1 MTPYT
6 THPVRRILT
15 TTMFTDAANVAVMF
29 AARLA
34 VDLNAALTI
43 LHVMTMPNQMV
54 GIVPGASVDEE
65 IQTMREAAQAHLALV
80 ESEVRAAGVERV
92 ETVIDLSSTTARA
105 IIERA
110 ISGAC
115 NLIVITTHGRGG
127 VQRMVLGSVADAVV
141 RGAACPVLTVRPY

>member
-1 MTPYT
+1 VTPYT
-6 THPVRRILT
+6 THPIRRILT

-43 LHVMTMPNQMV
+43 LHVMPMPNEMV

-65 IQTMREAAQAHLALV
+65 IQTTRAVAETRMAMVEA
-80 ESEVRAAGVERV
+80 EVRAAGVERV
-92 ETVIDLSSTTARA
+92 ETVIDVSSTTARA

-110 ISGAC
+110 VSRAC
-115 NLIVITTHGRGG
+115 DLIVITTHGRGG
-127 VQRMVLGSVADAVV
+127 VQRIVLGSVADAVV

>member
-1 MTPYT
+1 MTGYT

-34 VDLNAALTI
+34 VDLNASLTI
-43 LHVMTMPNQMV
+43 LHVMTMPNEMV

-65 IQTMREAAQAHLALV
+65 IATMRGVAQTRMALV
-80 ESEVRAAGVERV
+80 EAEVRAAGVEHV
-92 ETVIDLSSTTARA
+92 ETVIDVSSTTAHA
-105 IIERA
+105 IIDRA
-110 ISGAC
+110 VSRAC
-115 NLIVITTHGRGG
+115 DLIVITTHGRGG
-127 VQRMVLGSVADAVV
+127 VQRIVLGSVADAVV